1 MARSYKKE
9 PWAKIG
15 SPSDKYLASRKLRRQ
30 GKFWDLADGAHYKR
44 FYDQWDIC
52 DYKWPPMTHVWSHFR
67 SWRGGWVLN
76 DTRKEEL
83 RFIQTHGNRRA
94 HRPRCK

>member
-67 SWRGGWVLN
+67 RKSCASFRRTGTGGRIGRAANETGTHRSW
-76 DTRKEEL
+76 
-83 RFIQTHGNRRA
+83 QS
-94 HRPRCK
+94 